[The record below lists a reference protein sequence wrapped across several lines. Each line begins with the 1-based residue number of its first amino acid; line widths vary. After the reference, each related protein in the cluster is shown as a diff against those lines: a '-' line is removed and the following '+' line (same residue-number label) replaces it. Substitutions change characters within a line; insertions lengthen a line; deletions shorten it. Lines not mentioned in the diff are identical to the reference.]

1 MLGGAAIFYHRFYQY
16 VTKVTRNKS
25 NKINVHEAPS
35 FQQYTYIQ
43 PSEIRVKVEEL
54 FNCEDIFINAMIADL
69 TMQPGV
75 MMRLKPGS
83 PAPQCMT

>member
-1 MLGGAAIFYHRFYQY
+1 M
-16 VTKVTRNKS
+16 
-25 NKINVHEAPS
+25 INIHEVLS

-43 PSEIRVKVEEL
+43 PSEIRAKVEEL

-83 PAPQCMT
+83 PAPQCTT